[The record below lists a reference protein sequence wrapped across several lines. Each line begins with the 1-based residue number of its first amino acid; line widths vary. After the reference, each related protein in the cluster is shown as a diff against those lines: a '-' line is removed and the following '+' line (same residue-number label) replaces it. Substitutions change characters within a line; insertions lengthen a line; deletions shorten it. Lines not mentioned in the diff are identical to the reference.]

1 MATSLTSG
9 LAIFAV
15 ALQPWSRFGTF
26 RRTELRSLTATPAE
40 REYVLPSFKDPS
52 FQDRVAS
59 AVKAR
64 QKALDQLRAKPPVDE
79 ALMAKRRQEREVR
92 EQALADDRALKADAN
107 AAAKAEKAAANASQ
121 LAEAEAAAALKAARL
136 KPASPEQMKAA
147 RDARYAARK
156 ARK

>member
-1 MATSLTSG
+1 M
-9 LAIFAV
+9 
-15 ALQPWSRFGTF
+15 
-26 RRTELRSLTATPAE
+26 
-40 REYVLPSFKDPS
+40 PSFKDPS

-79 ALMAKRRQEREVR
+79 ALMAKRRQERDVR